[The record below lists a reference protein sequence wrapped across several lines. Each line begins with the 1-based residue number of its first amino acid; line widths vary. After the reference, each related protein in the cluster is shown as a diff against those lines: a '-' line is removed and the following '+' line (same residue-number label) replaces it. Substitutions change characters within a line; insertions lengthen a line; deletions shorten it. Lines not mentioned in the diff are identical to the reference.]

1 MVMFNVIVNLMV
13 WKQVVYND
21 PQWSSFADQ
30 KQGHNIV
37 LHKKNVD
44 CSNCVSWQ
52 MGRAARNGIFG

>member
-1 MVMFNVIVNLMV
+1 MV
-13 WKQVVYND
+13 WKQVVLND

-30 KQGHNIV
+30 KYKQGHNIV